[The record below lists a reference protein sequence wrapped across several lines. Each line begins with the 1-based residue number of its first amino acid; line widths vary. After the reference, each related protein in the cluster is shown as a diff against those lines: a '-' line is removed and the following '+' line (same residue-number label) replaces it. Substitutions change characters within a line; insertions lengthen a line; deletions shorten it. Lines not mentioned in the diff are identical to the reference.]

1 MNFAALSTFSEEFI
15 ALKHAVARRDPH
27 QNGRD
32 RRGLKHREKLL
43 RSFIAYWHAQGAQW
57 PIRSSVLL
65 DWVTVGSDRQHPYR
79 DQRRFYVARAFLL
92 QVRVFEPATEIPDN
106 IFKPLYYRRTPHLF
120 SDQDIVRLI
129 DAVARVRPCGD
140 MRPLT
145 FSTLLGLLASTGLRI
160 GEAISLTLEDV
171 RLDATPPHLLV
182 HESKFGKSRYVVLH
196 PSTAEHLRMYLSKR
210 MEILR
215 GRQVQPFFI
224 NRKGGRLD
232 YNAQRLAFVR
242 LLRLAGIEAIP
253 GQRGPS
259 LHSFRHSFAVNR
271 LTLWHRERRE
281 VQQLLPH
288 LAVYLGHLG
297 PENTYWYVSSAPEL
311 LLEASSR
318 FEGQHTGKEVG
329 Q

>member
-15 ALKHAVARRDPH
+15 ALRHAVARRDPH

-145 FSTLLGLLASTGLRI
+145 FSTLR
-160 GEAISLTLEDV
+160 
-171 RLDATPPHLLV
+171 
-182 HESKFGKSRYVVLH
+182 
-196 PSTAEHLRMYLSKR
+196 
-210 MEILR
+210 
-215 GRQVQPFFI
+215 
-224 NRKGGRLD
+224 
-232 YNAQRLAFVR
+232 
-242 LLRLAGIEAIP
+242 
-253 GQRGPS
+253 
-259 LHSFRHSFAVNR
+259 
-271 LTLWHRERRE
+271 
-281 VQQLLPH
+281 
-288 LAVYLGHLG
+288 
-297 PENTYWYVSSAPEL
+297 
-311 LLEASSR
+311 
-318 FEGQHTGKEVG
+318 
-329 Q
+329 